1 MPYTQLIFIICQAFQ
16 TPDNVTSSP
25 KTLYKG
31 LSPQT
36 SFLHFLNLDNDSMDL
51 IQLGLLSKI
60 MHVEWSQ
67 CLALKKKKFKIEYKK
82 IELQ

>member
-1 MPYTQLIFIICQAFQ
+1 MPSTQLILIICQAFQ
-16 TPDNVTSSP
+16 TPDSVISSP

-60 MHVEWSQ
+60 MYVECSQ